1 MQIKQIEKQIQ
12 QGEHQIR
19 EHQQFWIMLQNHYV
33 NLTHKRSDQ
42 LLENQV
48 TRKREY
54 YHLYTYIV
62 VYLYTYIFVEMINNK
77 FFHIFRTFNHK
88 AEIAKS

>member
-12 QGEHQIR
+12 NGEHQIR

-48 TRKREY
+48 TRKREHY
-54 YHLYTYIV
+54 CSIFMH
-62 VYLYTYIFVEMINNK
+62 IFVEINNNK
-77 FFHIFRTFNHK
+77 SFHITRAFNHK
-88 AEIAKS
+88 AEIPKG

>member
-12 QGEHQIR
+12 HGEHQIR

-48 TRKREY
+48 TRKREH
-54 YHLYTYIV
+54 YHSIFMN
-62 VYLYTYIFVEMINNK
+62 IFVEIKNEI
-77 FFHIFRTFNHK
+77 FFHISRAFNHK
-88 AEIAKS
+88 AEIPKG